1 MNDISYSFF
10 LQYHTSATLP
20 IRCWHNNALFILQSV
35 SLYAIVMTVHE
46 PLILIIGAAD
56 TGRAP
61 LAAALLR
68 HLLMS
73 RSSTA
78 RVESAGVLGH
88 DDDPASPDALAVA
101 EHMALDL
108 SAHRARSLNDQLVE
122 EAVLLLAIDSGT
134 ARVAR
139 LRFPHASARI
149 HTLGELAGRDRDIP
163 DPFKMQIGPWLVY
176 AREIDQMLHQ
186 ALPNIMAYL
195 PEPLAPLLQPETR
208 PSVAA
213 SVVAEERRAAAERT
227 AQLLDLMTR
236 IPGIVEWNAARE
248 QIDVAIAAAQQHP
261 AGATDQIVAYC
272 ALLRAALA
280 LTPAIP
286 TAAHLTALRDAIAR
300 LEQPVGADDI
310 GALSA
315 QLGGWTS
322 LS

>member
-1 MNDISYSFF
+1 
-10 LQYHTSATLP
+10 
-20 IRCWHNNALFILQSV
+20 
-35 SLYAIVMTVHE
+35 MTVRE

-68 HLLMS
+68 RFLAEQN
-73 RSSTA
+73 TVV

-88 DDDPASPDALAVA
+88 DGDPASPDAIAVA

-108 SAHRARSLNDQLVE
+108 SGHCARSLSDDLVE
-122 EAVLLLAIDSGT
+122 DAVLLLAIDSGT

-139 LRFPHASARI
+139 LRFPQAASRI
-149 HTLGELAGRDRDIP
+149 HALGELAGRDRDIP

-195 PEPLAPLLQPETR
+195 PEPSAPLPRAEAR
-208 PSVAA
+208 PSLAA
-213 SVVAEERRAAAERT
+213 PVVAEERRAAAERT

-248 QIDVAIAAAQQHP
+248 QVDAAIAAAHQHP
-261 AGATDQIVAYC
+261 AGATDQIIAYC

-286 TAAHLTALRDAIAR
+286 TTAHLAALRDAIAR
-300 LEQPVGADDI
+300 LEQPVGAGDI
-310 GALSA
+310 EALSA

>member
-1 MNDISYSFF
+1 MKNEI
-10 LQYHTSATLP
+10 
-20 IRCWHNNALFILQSV
+20 
-35 SLYAIVMTVHE
+35 
-46 PLILIIGAAD
+46 LILIVGAAD

-68 HLLMS
+68 RHLMN
-73 RSSTA
+73 RSITA

-108 SAHRARSLNDQLVE
+108 SAHRARSLSDHLIDEATLV
-122 EAVLLLAIDSGT
+122 LAIDSGS

-139 LRFPHASARI
+139 LRFPTAAARI

-176 AREIDQMLHQ
+176 AQEIDQMLHQ
-186 ALPNIMAYL
+186 ALPRIIAFL
-195 PEPLAPLLQPETR
+195 PESSAPSEEPGTEHPEPAHRTTPPREPSAPLP
-208 PSVAA
+208 PSP
-213 SVVAEERRAAAERT
+213 SVAEERRAAAERT
-227 AQLLDLMTR
+227 AQLLDLMMR
-236 IPGIVEWNAARE
+236 IPGIVEWTAAHE
-248 QIDVAIAAAQQHP
+248 QIEVAISIAQANP
-261 AGATDQIVAYC
+261 AGATDQIAAYC

-286 TAAHLTALRDAIAR
+286 TADHLTALRDAITR
-300 LEQPVGADDI
+300 LEQPVGAGDI
-310 GALSA
+310 NALSA
-315 QLGGWTS
+315 RLGTWTS